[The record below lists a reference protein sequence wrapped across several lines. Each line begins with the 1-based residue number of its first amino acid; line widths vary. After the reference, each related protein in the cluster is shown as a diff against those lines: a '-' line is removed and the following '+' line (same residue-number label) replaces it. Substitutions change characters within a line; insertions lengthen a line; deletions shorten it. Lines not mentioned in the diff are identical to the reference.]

1 MTENKAFVLDIV
13 LGCLFTWGSV
23 ILLNALGV
31 ADRIQGLVGVW
42 GIIVTSFLIGVIGV
56 HYAEKER
63 ERQD

>member
-31 ADRIQGLVGVW
+31 ADGIQGLVGVW
-42 GIIVTSFLIGVIGV
+42 GLVVTSFLVGVIGV
-56 HYAEKER
+56 HYDRKEKEH
-63 ERQD
+63 QD